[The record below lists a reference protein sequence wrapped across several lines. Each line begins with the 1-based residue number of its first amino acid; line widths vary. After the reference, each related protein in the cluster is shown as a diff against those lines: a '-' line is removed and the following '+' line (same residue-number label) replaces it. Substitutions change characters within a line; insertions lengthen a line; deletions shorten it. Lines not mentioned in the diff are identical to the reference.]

1 MGFKLHTPTNLF
13 QVNSIALEIV
23 TLDLIQ
29 TQEVYQGLLGYNFSD
44 EEELLS
50 DGLATL
56 GLESR
61 NFLLNSGT
69 VFLTLQLWIIL
80 SVVVSL
86 LSYATSK
93 ACNP

>member
-1 MGFKLHTPTNLF
+1 MGFNLHTPTNLF

-44 EEELLS
+44 EEEPLS